1 MPSFFRSDVDV
12 KIVFD
17 KSRSLTSE
25 EKAQKKRLMIP
36 FDQSVRRAGTKGN
49 FFFARKNA
57 TVGGPILILEPQG
70 PVDRGI
76 FQGGIT
82 RFGEILNGTFE
93 CPKPGFL
100 ILYIKKNINE
110 ANKLKFGRDIR
121 KAIKKATGMMTSGGE
136 DRITIITPKDKERA
150 ARAAAAEKKRL
161 AAAVRERKQQQN
173 AQRKL
178 KREEMKRRRV
188 EKRAEKARA
197 AATTSERAA
206 PQDDK
211 SSKKPESRR
220 ARPKARREKPA
231 PGAKAKPKPK
241 PKPVVTPQQ
250 VEAKWEAADTHQ
262 EGWLESESKAHEM
275 EAAAI
280 SISAQ
285 TASVRDRAE
294 ASADALQ
301 QSRDHLHALRE
312 GIKKAGGRAK
322 VDLQKEIEREVAK
335 EAALKENV
343 AALNDIVAELDE
355 KASRQS
361 DALEA
366 AREEAMA
373 LQIEAAAA
381 RLAAAKAEQE
391 SANDGDG
398 AEATEAVAREVAD
411 AERQLTLAQAEKD
424 IISALK
430 LIDAALSGID
440 HDSASLEFKS
450 TRVYIGALLW
460 ENKALKKSIE
470 KLRVAAQR
478 IESPSDRIRIMATH
492 WAHHPSIEWAE
503 SAVDM
508 LVES

>member
-136 DRITIITPKDKERA
+136 DRITIITPKDKERTAREA
-150 ARAAAAEKKRL
+150 ATEKKRL
-161 AAAVRERKQQQN
+161 AAVVRERKEQQN

-178 KREEMKRRRV
+178 KREELKHRRA
-188 EKRAEKARA
+188 EKRAEKARQA
-197 AATTSERAA
+197 AATSKSTAA
-206 PQDDK
+206 QPDQPDK
-211 SSKKPESRR
+211 KLRTRR
-220 ARPKARREKPA
+220 VRPKPRREKPA
-231 PGAKAKPKPK
+231 PEAKPK

-250 VEAKWEAADTHQ
+250 VEARWEAADTCQ
-262 EGWLESESKAHEM
+262 EGWLESESRAHEL
-275 EAAAI
+275 EATTI

-285 TASVRDRAE
+285 AVLHREEAAASL
-294 ASADALQ
+294 DALEK
-301 QSRDHLHALRE
+301 STKHLHDLRE
-312 GIKKAGGRAK
+312 ALKRAGGRAK
-322 VDLQKEIEREVAK
+322 FDLQKEIVREEAK
-335 EAALKENV
+335 EAVLKV
-343 AALNDIVAELDE
+343 RTAKLNEIAIATEE
-355 KASRQS
+355 KATQQS
-361 DALEA
+361 EALES
-366 AREEAMA
+366 AREEALA
-373 LQIEAAAA
+373 KQIEAAQA
-381 RLAAAKAEQE
+381 RLAAAKTEQE
-391 SANDGDG
+391 AASGEGGNAEVS
-398 AEATEAVAREVAD
+398 EATARELAD
-411 AERQLTLAQAEKD
+411 AEHQLVLAQAEKD
-424 IISALK
+424 IVSALK
-430 LIDAALSGID
+430 RIDTALSGID

-470 KLRVAAQR
+470 KLREAAQR

>member
-25 EKAQKKRLMIP
+25 EKTQKRRLMIP

-49 FFFARKNA
+49 FFFARKNS

-100 ILYIKKNINE
+100 ILYVKKNINE

-121 KAIKKATGMMTSGGE
+121 RVIKTATGMMTSGGE
-136 DRITIITPKDKERA
+136 DRITIITPKDKERTAREA
-150 ARAAAAEKKRL
+150 AIEKKRL
-161 AAAVRERKQQQN
+161 AAEVRERTQQQN

-178 KREEMKRRRV
+178 KREELKRRRA
-188 EKRAEKARA
+188 EKRAEKARQA
-197 AATTSERAA
+197 PVKSEPA
-206 PQDDK
+206 PPPSDK
-211 SSKKPESRR
+211 PRKKPKARQ
-220 ARPKARREKPA
+220 ARPKPRREKPE
-231 PGAKAKPKPK
+231 PK

-250 VEAKWEAADTHQ
+250 VEAQWEAADTSQ
-262 EGWLESESKAHEM
+262 EDWLESESRAHEL
-275 EAAAI
+275 EANTI
-280 SISAQ
+280 SIDAQ
-285 TASVRDRAE
+285 AVQHREEAE
-294 ASADALQ
+294 TSQDALQ
-301 QSRDHLHALRE
+301 QSTKHLYALRKAF
-312 GIKKAGGRAK
+312 KKAGGRAK
-322 VDLQKEIEREVAK
+322 FDLEKEIVREEAK
-335 EAALKENV
+335 EAELKLRT
-343 AALNDIVAELDE
+343 AKLNEIAIATEE
-355 KASRQS
+355 KATKQS
-361 DALEA
+361 EALA
-366 AREEAMA
+366 LAREEAMA
-373 LQIEAAAA
+373 KQIEAAQA
-381 RLAAAKAEQE
+381 RLEAAKTEQE
-391 SANDGDG
+391 AASGDGDN
-398 AEATEAVAREVAD
+398 AEGSETTDRELAD
-411 AERQLTLAQAEKD
+411 AERQLALAQAEKD
-424 IISALK
+424 IVSALK
-430 LIDAALSGID
+430 LIETALSGLD
-440 HDSASLEFKS
+440 HYSASQEFKS
-450 TRVYIGALLW
+450 TRIYIGALLW

-470 KLRVAAQR
+470 KLREAVQR